1 MTDHEHRSDNNE
13 AKPAN
18 DELNWAELER
28 TDVDSNQNSPPPN
41 SPPPEKNKKKL
52 IIILAIIGGILILGA
67 LTFFLYNQFATS
79 NLTSEEKIEKTTD
92 QKELKKLYDELIS
105 SYLTSGKSE
114 AEIIAL
120 LERAAKETGDQSYLE
135 NKDSYLV
142 KAPSFN
148 LAPGTY
154 EGPQNLEIIK
164 SNASDTVYYTI
175 DGSVPTQTSVKY
187 TSAIPLA
194 VGETTVKAMAVS
206 AKGFSSPTVE
216 GKYILTTGS
225 QTNIQSVLT
234 PEAFINK
241 LYGVWYKTDYGNSLS
256 ISQTTYT
263 EHIPKPLSNA
273 TGDYIVVS
281 TTENGGTIKVLNF
294 TVEGY
299 NAGDTLIEFDFG
311 APGDNQMR
319 LRHEGKPWWDY
330 AAAEYIGNGQ
340 YHLPF
345 QFAGSDII
353 TLN

>member
-1 MTDHEHRSDNNE
+1 MIQIKAFRLKIFRPRKR
-13 AKPAN
+13 A
-18 DELNWAELER
+18 
-28 TDVDSNQNSPPPN
+28 
-41 SPPPEKNKKKL
+41 KKKL
-52 IIILAIIGGILILGA
+52 IIILTIIGGVLILGA
-67 LTFFLYNQFATS
+67 LTFFLYNQFATT

-92 QKELKKLYDELIS
+92 QEELKKLYDELLS
-105 SYLTSGKSE
+105 SYITSGKSE
-114 AEIIAL
+114 AEILAL
-120 LERAAKETGDQSYLE
+120 LERAAKETGDQSYVE
-135 NKDSYLV
+135 NKDIYLV
-142 KAPSFN
+142 KMPSFN
-148 LAPGTY
+148 LASGTY
-154 EGPQNLEIIK
+154 EGTQNLEIIK
-164 SNASDTVYYTI
+164 SNASDMVYYTI
-175 DGSVPTQTSVKY
+175 DGSVPNQTSAKY

-194 VGETTVKAMAVS
+194 IGETTVKAMAVS
-206 AKGFSSPTVE
+206 VKGFSSPTVE

-234 PEAFINK
+234 PEEFINK
-241 LYGVWYKTDYGNSLS
+241 IYGVWYKTDYGNSLS

-263 EHIPKPLSNA
+263 EHIPNPLSNA

-281 TTENGGTIKVLNF
+281 TTDNGGTIKVLNF
-294 TVEGY
+294 TVDGY

-311 APGDNQMR
+311 TPGDNQMR